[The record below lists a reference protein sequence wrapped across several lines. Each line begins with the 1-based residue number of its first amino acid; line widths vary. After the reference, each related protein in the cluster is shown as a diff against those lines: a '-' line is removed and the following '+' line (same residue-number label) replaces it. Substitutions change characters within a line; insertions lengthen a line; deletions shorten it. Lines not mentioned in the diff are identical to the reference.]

1 MPWADLDK
9 RLAPLGLSPR
19 EAEIVD
25 LVMRGYSNHEI
36 EKLLFISLETVKKHV
51 SNIYRKLDVKNRV
64 QLSNLVQ
71 NRLRALPEDV
81 PPLG

>member
-1 MPWADLDK
+1 MPWAGLDK

-25 LVMRGYSNHEI
+25 LVMRGHSNHEI
-36 EKLLFISLETVKKHV
+36 EKRLFISLETVKKHV

>member
-1 MPWADLDK
+1 
-9 RLAPLGLSPR
+9 
-19 EAEIVD
+19 
-25 LVMRGYSNHEI
+25 MRGYSNHEI
-36 EKLLFISLETVKKHV
+36 EKRLFISLETVKKHV